1 MQPLTHN
8 KWERV
13 NERKK
18 AVAVIVIII
27 VDLAYSYSN
36 ILIPAHADKEDR
48 AAATSFQKKR
58 NSRVILY
65 STTIEFIDIMMLKL
79 CYAV

>member
-36 ILIPAHADKEDR
+36 ILIPA
-48 AAATSFQKKR
+48 TSFQKKR

-79 CYAV
+79 CNAV

>member
-27 VDLAYSYSN
+27 VDLAYS
-36 ILIPAHADKEDR
+36 
-48 AAATSFQKKR
+48 
-58 NSRVILY
+58 
-65 STTIEFIDIMMLKL
+65 
-79 CYAV
+79 